1 MPLSRQDLAHV
12 TKYEEFF
19 ELRQRIAREHPE
31 GLAEFLLNT
40 AMANLGD
47 KADGVAGR
55 LLIELEPRCPVSC
68 EQVLD
73 QVSKSNWNVSF
84 KELPFYL
91 ISQFG
96 KWNVLR
102 AVESVA
108 GAASLTGEQRVRVE
122 GIAYWARMPT
132 SELAKPLHYWEWQ
145 EVIEDEGNA

>member
-1 MPLSRQDLAHV
+1 MPLTRQELAHI
-12 TKYEEFF
+12 TKYEDFLA
-19 ELRQRIAREHPE
+19 LRQCVAREHAE

-40 AMANLGD
+40 AIANLGD

-55 LLIELEPRCPVSC
+55 LLIELEPKCPISC
-68 EQVLD
+68 EQVLERL
-73 QVSKSNWNVSF
+73 SKSNWNVSF

-108 GAASLTGEQRVRVE
+108 NSASLTGEQRARVE
-122 GIAYWARMPT
+122 GISYWARMST

-145 EVIEDEGNA
+145 EVIEDHGDA